1 MIKNK
6 RGVIE
11 VALIV
16 VLFLALVFTTFFY
29 FATSTSKVAVKIN
42 DAKFLDGVYAKEK
55 IAGYYV
61 FSVGEKAFEKS
72 ANSDRDVLRVNF
84 VYNFKE
90 EFSKYKFSEDYLAGL
105 QEKIK
110 NSDFNIFVE
119 GNELIVRVNLE
130 LEDSI
135 EDLKV
140 IYTPIVEKRFALNE

>member
-1 MIKNK
+1 M
-6 RGVIE
+6 
-11 VALIV
+11 
-16 VLFLALVFTTFFY
+16 
-29 FATSTSKVAVKIN
+29 
-42 DAKFLDGVYAKEK
+42 
-55 IAGYYV
+55 
-61 FSVGEKAFEKS
+61 
-72 ANSDRDVLRVNF
+72 
-84 VYNFKE
+84 
-90 EFSKYKFSEDYLAGL
+90 AGL